1 MSGVND
7 PRADASERRFASA
20 PQPGSAPVWM
30 RRALVSALA
39 GGGLTVAGLGG
50 PLAADA
56 PAAGSQGTA
65 GPATETSTT
74 PAPEAPTQ
82 STTSTTPTTTT
93 PAPTETTA
101 STPVAS
107 TPPSSTQSTPTQ
119 TAATPSAPTPTSTQT
134 TPASTPAPHR
144 RVKAPVVVQQSQQAS
159 ETTQTTGATTTTP
172 APASTPA
179 NSSGNIAVAPQLAAA
194 QQSALAAAIAGSAAS
209 ARALDFYRIPL
220 FLLPIYQAAS
230 VQYGVPWPVLAA
242 INEVETNFGTD
253 LSVSTAGAVGWM
265 QFMPETWLQY
275 GVDALGAGY
284 ADPYNPVDAIF
295 AAARYL
301 HAAGASTNL
310 RTAILA
316 YNHSEAYVESVL
328 LRARLFASY
337 PPSVIA
343 TLTGLTEGSLP
354 VGGAVLSPTATIPT
368 GVLAPSPTGAASDTS
383 GAATTASAA
392 ATARSGASTPS
403 TTTAQSAHT
412 AALPGS
418 TPAPSPAASAAR
430 AERALNAA
438 APPSQLSELLAREN
452 APVLAVEDGRIV
464 GIGSSRKLGHYVV
477 LRDTYGDLFTY
488 AGLGSV
494 AARYRLPKPTQV
506 KVATGSLPSGESASD
521 PTPKQA
527 ATAGRQLPVT
537 LHVAVKRKAGASKLQ
552 LQSTSTSASGQ
563 QAEAGGEASAAAGK
577 VRVFAHPGNPDA
589 LAAARIRA
597 GKRPDSG
604 GWKKLARGAVVA
616 QGTVLGHLGTGDE
629 AKQASMRFAIR
640 PAGAQSAI
648 DPRPI
653 LANWRQ
659 LDAALHPQGAKDG
672 PVLDGATASDAF
684 LLSQPELERAV
695 LADPGI
701 ELGHCDRT
709 QVAAGKV
716 SRQALA
722 LLVFLSRSGL
732 KPTVGELRCGHVAS
746 TPHGPRTVFPSA
758 GTLDIAAINGVAIAG
773 HQGSGTVTDITIRT
787 LLTLGHKFA
796 PERIVSLMKYPGAPS
811 TEARA
816 DHSTYIQI
824 DLPRHIAK
832 AKVSK
837 TAGAHS
843 AGSATSA
850 AAGASAPANLV
861 LNSLEWQ
868 RLVVQVG
875 TLQQP
880 HVPHKP
886 TSSAIRDKP
895 AAGNGGSKPGT
906 LP

>member
-1 MSGVND
+1 
-7 PRADASERRFASA
+7 
-20 PQPGSAPVWM
+20 
-30 RRALVSALA
+30 
-39 GGGLTVAGLGG
+39 
-50 PLAADA
+50 
-56 PAAGSQGTA
+56 
-65 GPATETSTT
+65 
-74 PAPEAPTQ
+74 
-82 STTSTTPTTTT
+82 
-93 PAPTETTA
+93 
-101 STPVAS
+101 
-107 TPPSSTQSTPTQ
+107 
-119 TAATPSAPTPTSTQT
+119 
-134 TPASTPAPHR
+134 
-144 RVKAPVVVQQSQQAS
+144 
-159 ETTQTTGATTTTP
+159 
-172 APASTPA
+172 
-179 NSSGNIAVAPQLAAA
+179 LAAA

-220 FLLPIYQAAS
+220 FLLPIYQAAA

-242 INEVETNFGTD
+242 INEVETNFGAD

-310 RTAILA
+310 RSAILA

-354 VGGAVLSPTATIPT
+354 VTGAILSPTAKIPQ
-368 GVLAPSPTGAASDTS
+368 GVLAPSPAGAVSDTAGAAASQS
-383 GAATTASAA
+383 AT
-392 ATARSGASTPS
+392 STPS
-403 TTTAQSAHT
+403 TVSSQAAHA

-438 APPSQLSELLAREN
+438 APASQLSELLGREK
-452 APVLAVEDGRIV
+452 APVVAVEDGRIV
-464 GIGSSRKLGHYVV
+464 GIGASRKLGHYVV

-488 AGLGSV
+488 AGLGSI
-494 AARYRLPKPTQV
+494 APRYRLPKPTQV
-506 KVATGSLPSGESASD
+506 KVPTGSLPSGESGSD
-521 PTPKQA
+521 PTPKRA

-537 LHVAVKRKAGASKLQ
+537 LHVAKKQKGSQNKLKQ
-552 LQSTSTSASGQ
+552 ATSAVSAADQGVGNEG
-563 QAEAGGEASAAAGK
+563 ATAAAGK

-589 LAAARIRA
+589 LAAARIAAMRH
-597 GKRPDSG
+597 PDTR
-604 GWKKLARGAVVA
+604 GWMKLARGAVVA
-616 QGTVLGHLGTGDE
+616 QGTVLGHLGEGGET
-629 AKQASMRFAIR
+629 KQASMRFAIR

-648 DPRPI
+648 DPQPI

-659 LDAALHPQGAKDG
+659 LDVALHPQGSKDG

-709 QVAAGKV
+709 QVASGKV

-732 KPTVGELRCGHVAS
+732 KPTVGELRCGHIAS
-746 TPHGPRTVFPSA
+746 TPNGPRTVFPTT
-758 GTLDIAAINGVAIAG
+758 GTLDIAAINGIPIAG
-773 HQGSGTVTDITIRT
+773 HQGAGTVTDITIRT

-796 PERIVSLMKYPGAPS
+796 PKRIVSLMKYPSAPS
-811 TEARA
+811 TVALP

-824 DLPRHIAK
+824 ELPRHIAK
-832 AKVSK
+832 AKLSK
-837 TAGAHS
+837 TASAKP
-843 AGSATSA
+843 AGSVAPGGSSNPTT
-850 AAGASAPANLV
+850 PANLV
-861 LNSLEWQ
+861 LNSVEWQ
-868 RLVVQVG
+868 RLITQVG

-880 HVPHKP
+880 HVAHKP
-886 TSSAIRDKP
+886 TSAAIRDKP
-895 AAGNGGSKPGT
+895 APGNGGPNART

>member
-7 PRADASERRFASA
+7 ARTFAPACVPKNA
-20 PQPGSAPVWM
+20 PLWM
-30 RRALVSALA
+30 RRAILSALA

-50 PLAADA
+50 PLSGGALAAD
-56 PAAGSQGTA
+56 PQVGA
-65 GPATETSTT
+65 GPSTETSTT

-82 STTSTTPTTTT
+82 TTSTTSTATT
-93 PAPTETTA
+93 PAPTETTTA

-107 TPPSSTQSTPTQ
+107 TPPPTTQSTATQ
-119 TAATPSAPTPTSTQT
+119 TATTPSTTTPSGSQT
-134 TPASTPAPHR
+134 TPAGTPPAH
-144 RVKAPVVVQQSQQAS
+144 RVKAPRVVVQHTQLTS
-159 ETTQTTGATTTTP
+159 EATQTTTGATTTTP
-172 APASTPA
+172 VPARTPA
-179 NSSGNIAVAPQLAAA
+179 QGSGNIAVAPQLAAA

-220 FLLPIYQAAS
+220 FLLPIYQAAA
-230 VQYGVPWPVLAA
+230 VQYDVPWPVLAA

-301 HAAGASTNL
+301 HAAGASSDL
-310 RTAILA
+310 RAAILA

-354 VGGAVLSPTATIPT
+354 VASAVLSPTATIPQ
-368 GVLAPSPTGAASDTS
+368 GVIAPSPAGAASDTA
-383 GAATTASAA
+383 GSAA
-392 ATARSGASTPS
+392 SRPGVSTPS
-403 TTTAQSAHT
+403 TSSAQTAK
-412 AALPGS
+412 AASLPGS

-438 APPSQLSELLAREN
+438 APPSQLSELLAREK

-488 AGLGSV
+488 AGLGSI

-506 KVATGSLPSGESASD
+506 KVPTGSLPSGESASD

-527 ATAGRQLPVT
+527 ASAGRQLPVT
-537 LHVAVKRKAGASKLQ
+537 LHVAKKQKVGPTKLQ
-552 LQSTSTSASGQ
+552 QSISSASAQG
-563 QAEAGGEASAAAGK
+563 AGAGGEASAGAGK

-597 GKRPDSG
+597 SRHADKN
-604 GWKKLARGAVVA
+604 GWMKLARGSVVA
-616 QGTVLGHLGTGDE
+616 QGTVLGHLAAGGET
-629 AKQASMRFAIR
+629 KQASMRFAIR

-653 LANWRQ
+653 LSNWRQ
-659 LDAALHPQGAKDG
+659 LEAALHPQGAKDG

-684 LLSQPELERAV
+684 VLSQPELERAV

-732 KPTVGELRCGHVAS
+732 KPTVGELRCGHIAS
-746 TPHGPRTVFPSA
+746 TPNGLRTVFPAA
-758 GTLDIAAINGVAIAG
+758 GTLDIAAINGVPIAG
-773 HQGSGTVTDITIRT
+773 HQGAGTVTDITIRT
-787 LLTLGHKFA
+787 LLTLGHKVA
-796 PERIVSLMKYPGAPS
+796 PKRIVSLMKYPGAPS
-811 TEARA
+811 TVALP

-824 DLPRHIAK
+824 ELPRRLAK
-832 AKVSK
+832 AKAGK
-837 TAGAHS
+837 TAGAK
-843 AGSATSA
+843 
-850 AAGASAPANLV
+850 AAGAGAKGVSSASAPANLV
-861 LNSLEWQ
+861 LNSVEWQ
-868 RLVVQVG
+868 RLIVQVG

-895 AAGNGGSKPGT
+895 AAP
-906 LP
+906 